1 MQGINSEIIAGVSVF
16 LLGFL
21 FFIAGLL
28 NSIWATIFIVDYLI
42 MAIGLATI
50 GVGVWTMRYDRKHNL
65 HQTEHHH

>member
-1 MQGINSEIIAGVSVF
+1 MLMLNSEIIAGVSIF

-42 MAIGLATI
+42 MVIGIATI
-50 GVGVWTMRYDRKHNL
+50 GVRFWTAVYERKNNL
-65 HQTEHHH
+65 RHTEHHH